1 MDLTVLEKK
10 GDKIQIEVRGEDHTL
25 LNLLRENS
33 WKTGAKQ
40 ASYMIK
46 HPYLSHPKIIIKSG
60 QYKKVLTNAAQMII
74 DDATSFERSLKR
86 ALKK

>member
-1 MDLTVLEKK
+1 MDLEVLNQK
-10 GDKIQIEVRGEDHTL
+10 GDKIEIEVKGESHTL

-33 WKTGAKQ
+33 WKTGADQ

-46 HPYLSHPKIIIKSG
+46 HPYMSQPKIIIKSKHP
-60 QYKKVLTNAAQMII
+60 KKVLTDAAQLIV
-74 DDATSFERSLKR
+74 DDATSFEKSFRR

>member
-10 GDKIQIEVRGEDHTL
+10 GDKIQIEVRGENHTL

-46 HPYLSHPKIIIKSG
+46 HPYLSHPKIIIKSC

>member
-1 MDLTVLEKK
+1 MDLEVLEKK
-10 GDKIQIEVRGEDHTL
+10 GDKIQIEVKGETHTL

-33 WKTGAKQ
+33 WKAGAKQ
-40 ASYMIK
+40 ASYMVK

-60 QYKKVLTNAAQMII
+60 QPKKILTNAAQMII
-74 DDATSFERSLKR
+74 DDATTFEKSFRR